1 MIEIDPISVQ
11 SAIAKFKKE
20 YEHISGDVLNKA
32 ISNALNRSATEM
44 KTRINE
50 QIRAVYNLS
59 ASKLNNELKVR
70 YSNSKSLTSRVVA
83 SGAPISW
90 NNFQA
95 KQIGDKGTTS
105 FDRKGRVSSRLNRK
119 SRNNAAKGVSAL
131 IKRSEGEINLPTA
144 FIQTAN
150 GGLTV
155 FARGKAKGKGEGFEF
170 GKKRMPIGKITS
182 TSVPLMFANKDVI
195 MPVEIKALDVFN
207 KRMTHEIKWLLS
219 K

>member
-1 MIEIDPISVQ
+1 MLEIDPISVQ
-11 SAIAKFKKE
+11 SAIAKVKKE

-144 FIQTAN
+144 FIQIAN
-150 GGLTV
+150 GGITV

-207 KRMTHEIKWLLS
+207 KRITHEIKWLLS